1 LAILTSRILGVA
13 RDSIFARIF
22 GVSALTDAYVAAF
35 RIPNLLRDL
44 FAEGALSSAFVP
56 TFSDALEKGG
66 RERAYRLGN
75 LVLGGLLLI
84 TGALSLAGMLWADQ
98 LVSLIT
104 RGFGGNADQ
113 VATSG
118 LLARIMMP
126 ILTLV
131 SVSAVWMGM
140 LNAQQRYLAPA
151 YAPAMFNVTSIAC
164 GVMLMVVHC
173 SERTGM
179 VVWSVGTATAG
190 LVQAVVQLPSLH
202 RLGYR
207 VRPTLAGFL
216 RDLDVRRIARLMG
229 PATVGLA
236 AIQINVFVNTQY
248 AAALG
253 SGPLTYLQNAFRL
266 FYLPVGLF
274 GVALATVTTA
284 RASQEAARG
293 DKNALIERVS
303 DGVRGVWLLAL
314 PSAVG
319 LVVLA
324 QPVVQ
329 LLFQGGK
336 FLPVHTAATVPIV
349 QAYMLGV
356 LPYSLVKVFAPA
368 FFAMDRSRVPM
379 IASIAA
385 VAGKP
390 GLQRLD
396 LPPTGRAG
404 FGAGNDR
411 GGAGE
416 PRHSAIVVRPRGR
429 APAPRGLAARH
440 CPADPGQRR
449 AGSGGHGRL
458 ARHHLRARLG
468 GLAEGYL
475 SRGSRRFPTSHHRPL
490 LRNLCWRASPRSSA
504 RRRRS
509 VGAPAQGAA
518 SPTAAVGAVGAQPLP
533 CASVGHRRGR
543 RRPPF
548 PATQSCRCFP
558 HRYVRAGARR

>member
-1 LAILTSRILGVA
+1 VAGTIRSSASVSLAILASRVLGVV
-13 RDSIFARIF
+13 RDSLFARIF
-22 GVSALTDAYVAAF
+22 GVSPLTDAYVAAF

-56 TFSDALEKGG
+56 TFSDAMVKGG
-66 RERAYRLGN
+66 QERAYRLGN
-75 LVLGGLLLI
+75 LVLGGILLV
-84 TGALSLAGMLWADQ
+84 TGTLTLAGFLWADE

-104 RGFGGNADQ
+104 RGFGGNAAQ
-113 VATSG
+113 VATGG

-151 YAPAMFNVTSIAC
+151 YAPAMFNVTSIVC
-164 GVMLMVVHC
+164 GVALLFLHF
-173 SERTGM
+173 SERSGM
-179 VVWSVGTATAG
+179 IVWSVGTATAG

-207 VRPTLAGFL
+207 VRPSLVGLL
-216 RDLDVRRIARLMG
+216 RDLDVRRIMRLMG

-284 RASQEAARG
+284 RASEEAARG
-293 DKNALIERVS
+293 DRNALIARVM
-303 DGVRGVWLLAL
+303 DGTRGVWLLAL
-314 PSAVG
+314 PAAVG

-324 QPVVQ
+324 KPIVQ
-329 LLFQGGK
+329 LLFQSGK

-368 FFAMDRSRVPM
+368 FFAVDRPRVPM
-379 IASIAA
+379 IASMAS
-385 VAGKP
+385 VPLAGRARP
-390 GLQRLD
+390 GAGHHR
-396 LPPTGRAG
+396 GRAG
-404 FGAGNDR
+404 EPDDPAAVVWSRAGH
-411 GGAGE
+411 AGQA
-416 PRHSAIVVRPRGR
+416 R
-429 APAPRGLAARH
+429 LAARPRH
-440 CPADPGQRR
+440 DDGGQCGARASGHRSVGRRHARGRGPADSLATRHLPTRPWHR
-449 AGSGGHGRL
+449 VARDHWRWICHLCHLLAHL
-458 ARHHLRARLG
+458 AR
-468 GLAEGYL
+468 
-475 SRGSRRFPTSHHRPL
+475 
-490 LRNLCWRASPRSSA
+490 A
-504 RRRRS
+504 RRR
-509 VGAPAQGAA
+509 GALGATAQGAA
-518 SPTAAVGAVGAQPLP
+518 AVG
-533 CASVGHRRGR
+533 
-543 RRPPF
+543 
-548 PATQSCRCFP
+548 
-558 HRYVRAGARR
+558 GARALG

>member
-1 LAILTSRILGVA
+1 MANTIRSSANVSLAILTSRILGVA
-13 RDSIFARIF
+13 RDSLFARIF

-56 TFSDALEKGG
+56 TFSDAMVKGG

-75 LVLGGLLLI
+75 LVLGGLLLV
-84 TGALSLAGMLWADQ
+84 TGTLTLAGVLWSEQ
-98 LVSLIT
+98 LISLIT
-104 RGFGGNADQ
+104 RGFGGNAAQ
-113 VATSG
+113 VATGG

-151 YAPAMFNVTSIAC
+151 YAPAMFNVTSIGC
-164 GVMLMVVHC
+164 GVMLMVVHF
-173 SERTGM
+173 SDRTGM
-179 VVWSVGTATAG
+179 VVWSIGTATAG
-190 LVQAVVQLPSLH
+190 LVQSVVQLPSLY

-207 VRPTLAGFL
+207 VRPALAGVL
-216 RDLDVRRIARLMG
+216 RDMDVRRILRLMG

-248 AAALG
+248 AATLG

-284 RASQEAARG
+284 RASHEAARG
-293 DKNALIERVS
+293 DKAALIERVA
-303 DGVRGVWLLAL
+303 DGARGVWLLAL

-324 QPVVQ
+324 KPVVQ

-336 FLPVHTAATVPIV
+336 FLPVDTAATVPIV

-368 FFAMDRSRVPM
+368 FFTVDRPRVPM
-379 IASIAA
+379 FASMVSVGANLLFNSLTYRRLGAPGLALGTTVAA
-385 VAGKP
+385 LVNLGILRLWFGLVLGKP
-390 GLQRLD
+390 HRPGWLRDILLLILANAVLAGVVLGLWFEITRALD
-396 LPPTGRAG
+396 
-404 FGAGNDR
+404 
-411 GGAGE
+411 
-416 PRHSAIVVRPRGR
+416 VVPI
-429 APAPRGLAARH
+429 AWPRGLFRLVHGVSLLATIAIGFMTYVGVLRLFRLRGAEELWELPH
-440 CPADPGQRR
+440 KVLRR
-449 AGSGGHGRL
+449 
-458 ARHHLRARLG
+458 LRPR
-468 GLAEGYL
+468 
-475 SRGSRRFPTSHHRPL
+475 PTP
-490 LRNLCWRASPRSSA
+490 
-504 RRRRS
+504 
-509 VGAPAQGAA
+509 
-518 SPTAAVGAVGAQPLP
+518 
-533 CASVGHRRGR
+533 
-543 RRPPF
+543 
-548 PATQSCRCFP
+548 
-558 HRYVRAGARR
+558 

>member
-1 LAILTSRILGVA
+1 VANTIRSSANVSLAILTSRILGVA

-104 RGFGGNADQ
+104 RGFGGNADR

-179 VVWSVGTATAG
+179 VVWSLGTATAG

-385 VAGKP
+385 VLANLVFNGLTYRQLGAP
-390 GLQRLD
+390 GLALGTTVAALVNLGILRLWFGRVVGRPRQEGWLRDIALLILANTVLAAVAMGAWHGITCALD
-396 LPPTGRAG
+396 LVAWPRGIFRVVHGVSLLATIALCFITYVGVLRLGRLR
-404 FGAGNDR
+404 GAEDLW
-411 GGAGE
+411 E
-416 PRHSAIVVRPRGR
+416 LPRKVLSRLRPR
-429 APAPRGLAARH
+429 
-440 CPADPGQRR
+440 
-449 AGSGGHGRL
+449 
-458 ARHHLRARLG
+458 
-468 GLAEGYL
+468 
-475 SRGSRRFPTSHHRPL
+475 
-490 LRNLCWRASPRSSA
+490 SA
-504 RRRRS
+504 R
-509 VGAPAQGAA
+509 
-518 SPTAAVGAVGAQPLP
+518 
-533 CASVGHRRGR
+533 
-543 RRPPF
+543 
-548 PATQSCRCFP
+548 
-558 HRYVRAGARR
+558 

>member
-1 LAILTSRILGVA
+1 MASTIRSSANVSLAILASRILGVA

-22 GVSALTDAYVAAF
+22 GVSGLTDAYVAAF

-56 TFSDALEKGG
+56 TFSDALVNGG

-75 LVLGGLLLI
+75 LVLGGILLV
-84 TGALSLAGMLWADQ
+84 TGLLSLAGLIWADG

-104 RGFGGNADQ
+104 RGFGGNAAQ
-113 VATSG
+113 VVTAGVLT
-118 LLARIMMP
+118 RIMMP

-140 LNAQQRYLAPA
+140 LNAQQRFLAPA
-151 YAPAMFNVTSIAC
+151 YAPAMFNVTSIVC
-164 GVMLMVVHC
+164 GVALLTLHLSDRV
-173 SERTGM
+173 GM
-179 VVWSVGTATAG
+179 VVWSTGTATAG

-202 RLGYR
+202 KLGYR
-207 VRPTLAGFL
+207 VRPTLRGLFG
-216 RDLDVRRIARLMG
+216 DLDVRRIVRLMG

-284 RASQEAARG
+284 RASNEAARG
-293 DKNALIERVS
+293 DRQALIARVG
-303 DGVRGVWLLAL
+303 DGVRGVWLLAF

-324 QPVVQ
+324 KPVVQ

-368 FFAMDRSRVPM
+368 FFTIDRPRVPM
-379 IASIAA
+379 LASISSVVANLAFNGLTYRTLGAPGLALGTTVAA
-385 VAGKP
+385 VVNLSILRIWFGRLLGHPAQP
-390 GLQRLD
+390 GWWRDLGLLVIANAVLGAVALVGWQGASRLLALAPPSSWPWGTFRLAHALLLLATIAVAFMMYVGCLALFRVRGAEELWT
-396 LPPTGRAG
+396 LPRK
-404 FGAGNDR
+404 
-411 GGAGE
+411 
-416 PRHSAIVVRPRGR
+416 IVR
-429 APAPRGLAARH
+429 
-440 CPADPGQRR
+440 
-449 AGSGGHGRL
+449 RL
-458 ARHHLRARLG
+458 AR
-468 GLAEGYL
+468 
-475 SRGSRRFPTSHHRPL
+475 
-490 LRNLCWRASPRSSA
+490 
-504 RRRRS
+504 
-509 VGAPAQGAA
+509 
-518 SPTAAVGAVGAQPLP
+518 
-533 CASVGHRRGR
+533 
-543 RRPPF
+543 
-548 PATQSCRCFP
+548 
-558 HRYVRAGARR
+558 

>member
-1 LAILTSRILGVA
+1 MSATAKFEKVASLPDSSTAPGQPPAAASTLRSSANVSLAILASRVLGVA

-22 GVSALTDAYVAAF
+22 GVSGLTDAYVAAF

-56 TFSDALEKGG
+56 TFSDAMVKGG

-75 LVLGGLLLI
+75 LVLGGILLV
-84 TGALSLAGMLWADQ
+84 TGALSVAGFVWAEA

-104 RGFGGNADQ
+104 RGFGGD
-113 VATSG
+113 VARVMTAAV
-118 LLARIMMP
+118 LTRIMMP

-140 LNAQQRYLAPA
+140 LNAQQRYIAPA

-164 GVMLMVVHC
+164 GVVLLLLHATD
-173 SERTGM
+173 RTGM
-179 VVWSVGTATAG
+179 MIWSAGTASAG

-207 VRPTLAGFL
+207 VRPRL
-216 RDLDVRRIARLMG
+216 RGLLGDLDVRRIVRLMG
-229 PATVGLA
+229 PATIGLA

-284 RASQEAARG
+284 RASKEAARG
-293 DKNALIERVS
+293 DRTALIARVS
-303 DGVRGVWLLAL
+303 DGVHGVWLLAF

-324 QPVVQ
+324 KPVVE
-329 LLFQGGK
+329 LLFQGGR

-368 FFAMDRSRVPM
+368 FFAVDRPRVPM
-379 IASIAA
+379 VASISSV
-385 VAGKP
+385 VANLVFNGLTYRSLGAP
-390 GLQRLD
+390 GLALGTTVAALVNLAILR
-396 LPPTGRAG
+396 TWFGRVLG
-404 FGAGNDR
+404 R
-411 GGAGE
+411 
-416 PRHSAIVVRPRGR
+416 SAQPGR
-429 APAPRGLAARH
+429 WREVGLMAIAN
-440 CPADPGQRR
+440 AV
-449 AGSGGHGRL
+449 
-458 ARHHLRARLG
+458 LG
-468 GLAEGYL
+468 GSAW
-475 SRGSRRFPTSHHRPL
+475 L
-490 LRNLCWRASPRSSA
+490 LW
-504 RRRRS
+504 
-509 VGAPAQGAA
+509 QGAA
-518 SPTAAVGAVGAQPLP
+518 RVLAMLPRSALPWGTLRLAHGLCLLTTIAVAFMAYVGCLAVFRLRGAEELWRLP
-533 CASVGHRRGR
+533 RKLVRRLR
-543 RRPPF
+543 R
-548 PATQSCRCFP
+548 A
-558 HRYVRAGARR
+558 

>member
-1 LAILTSRILGVA
+1 MANTIRSSANVSLAILTSRILGVA
-13 RDSIFARIF
+13 RDSLFARIF

-56 TFSDALEKGG
+56 TFSDAMVKGG
-66 RERAYRLGN
+66 RERAYHLGN
-75 LVLGGLLLI
+75 LVLGGLLLV
-84 TGALSLAGMLWADQ
+84 TGALSLAGVLWSEQ
-98 LVSLIT
+98 LISLIT
-104 RGFGGNADQ
+104 RGFGGNAAQ
-113 VATSG
+113 VATGG

-151 YAPAMFNVTSIAC
+151 YAPAMFNVTSIGC
-164 GVMLMVVHC
+164 GVLLLVVHF
-173 SERTGM
+173 SDRTGM
-179 VVWSVGTATAG
+179 VVWSIGTATAG
-190 LVQAVVQLPSLH
+190 LVQSTVQLPSLY

-207 VRPTLAGFL
+207 VRPALAGVL
-216 RDLDVRRIARLMG
+216 RDMDVRRILRLMG

-284 RASQEAARG
+284 RASHEAARG
-293 DKNALIERVS
+293 DKAALIERVA
-303 DGVRGVWLLAL
+303 DGARGVWLLAL

-324 QPVVQ
+324 KPVVQ

-368 FFAMDRSRVPM
+368 FFTVDRPRVPM
-379 IASIAA
+379 FASMVSVAA
-385 VAGKP
+385 NLLFNSLTYRRLGAP
-390 GLQRLD
+390 GLALGTTVAALVNLGILRLWFGRVLGRPHKAGWLRD
-396 LPPTGRAG
+396 MVLLILANAVLAGVVMGVWFEIARALEAVPIAWPRGIFRVVHGVSLLATIALGFVTYVGVLRLFRLRGAEELWELPRKVLH
-404 FGAGNDR
+404 R
-411 GGAGE
+411 M
-416 PRHSAIVVRPRGR
+416 RPR
-429 APAPRGLAARH
+429 
-440 CPADPGQRR
+440 
-449 AGSGGHGRL
+449 
-458 ARHHLRARLG
+458 
-468 GLAEGYL
+468 L
-475 SRGSRRFPTSHHRPL
+475 SP
-490 LRNLCWRASPRSSA
+490 
-504 RRRRS
+504 
-509 VGAPAQGAA
+509 
-518 SPTAAVGAVGAQPLP
+518 
-533 CASVGHRRGR
+533 
-543 RRPPF
+543 
-548 PATQSCRCFP
+548 
-558 HRYVRAGARR
+558 

>member
-1 LAILTSRILGVA
+1 VASTIRSSANVSVAILASRILGVV

-22 GVSALTDAYVAAF
+22 GVSGLTDAYVAAF

-56 TFSDALEKGG
+56 TFSDALVKGG

-75 LVLGGLLLI
+75 LVLGGILLV
-84 TGALSLAGMLWADQ
+84 TGGLSLAGFLWAET

-104 RGFGGNADQ
+104 RGFGGNAAQ
-113 VATSG
+113 VLSAG
-118 LLARIMMP
+118 LLTRIMMP

-164 GVMLMVVHC
+164 GVALLLLHV
-173 SERTGM
+173 SDRTGM
-179 VVWSVGTATAG
+179 IVWSAGTATAG

-202 RLGYR
+202 KLGYR
-207 VRPTLAGFL
+207 VRPKL
-216 RDLDVRRIARLMG
+216 RGLLGDLEVRRILRLMG
-229 PATVGLA
+229 PATIGLA

-284 RASQEAARG
+284 RASNEAARG
-293 DKNALIERVS
+293 DRGALVARVS
-303 DGVRGVWLLAL
+303 DGIRGVWLLAF

-324 QPVVQ
+324 KPVVQ

-336 FLPVHTAATVPIV
+336 FLPAHTAATVPIV

-368 FFAMDRSRVPM
+368 FFAVDRPRVPM
-379 IASIAA
+379 IASIA
-385 VAGKP
+385 
-390 GLQRLD
+390 
-396 LPPTGRAG
+396 
-404 FGAGNDR
+404 
-411 GGAGE
+411 
-416 PRHSAIVVRPRGR
+416 
-429 APAPRGLAARH
+429 
-440 CPADPGQRR
+440 
-449 AGSGGHGRL
+449 
-458 ARHHLRARLG
+458 
-468 GLAEGYL
+468 
-475 SRGSRRFPTSHHRPL
+475 
-490 LRNLCWRASPRSSA
+490 
-504 RRRRS
+504 S
-509 VGAPAQGAA
+509 VGANLLFNSLTYRTFGAPGLALGTTVAALVNLTILRVWFGRVLAAPAAPRWARDISLMIVANGVLGGVAYLGWDGVSRVLALVPPSAWPWGTFRLAHAAALFSTIAVAFLAYVGCLALFRVRGAEDLW
-518 SPTAAVGAVGAQPLP
+518 SLP
-533 CASVGHRRGR
+533 RKVVRKFRRG
-543 RRPPF
+543 
-548 PATQSCRCFP
+548 AK
-558 HRYVRAGARR
+558 

>member
-1 LAILTSRILGVA
+1 VAGTIRSSASVSLAILSSRVLGVA
-13 RDSIFARIF
+13 RDSIFARVF

-56 TFSDALEKGG
+56 TFSDALAKGG

-75 LVLGGLLLI
+75 LVLGGILLV
-84 TGALSLAGMLWADQ
+84 TGSLSLAGFLWSDG

-104 RGFGGNADQ
+104 RGFGGDAAQ
-113 VATSG
+113 VAMGG

-140 LNAQQRYLAPA
+140 LNAQHRYLAPA

-164 GVMLMVVHC
+164 GVMLLVLHF
-173 SERTGM
+173 SERTAM
-179 VVWSVGTATAG
+179 IAWSSGTATAG

-207 VRPTLAGFL
+207 VRPSLSGLL
-216 RDLDVRRIARLMG
+216 RDLDVRRIVRLMG

-284 RASQEAARG
+284 RASEEAARG
-293 DKNALIERVS
+293 DRDALIARVS
-303 DGVRGVWLLAL
+303 DGIRGVWLLAL

-324 QPVVQ
+324 KPVVQ

-368 FFAMDRSRVPM
+368 FFAIDRPRVPM
-379 IASIAA
+379 IASIAS
-385 VAGKP
+385 VAANLLFNGLTYRRLGAPGLALGTTVAALVNLTLLRLWFARVLGKP
-390 GLQRLD
+390 G
-396 LPPTGRAG
+396 RAG
-404 FGAGNDR
+404 WMRDVVCMLTANVVLAVVVVAAWQGAMRGIASLPIVWPRGTFRLVHGIVLLATIGAGFASYV
-411 GGAGE
+411 G
-416 PRHSAIVVRPRGR
+416 
-429 APAPRGLAARH
+429 
-440 CPADPGQRR
+440 C
-449 AGSGGHGRL
+449 
-458 ARHHLRARLG
+458 LR
-468 GLAEGYL
+468 
-475 SRGSRRFPTSHHRPL
+475 L
-490 LRNLCWRASPRSSA
+490 LRVRGAEELWELPRKLWRRLFA
-504 RRRRS
+504 R
-509 VGAPAQGAA
+509 
-518 SPTAAVGAVGAQPLP
+518 
-533 CASVGHRRGR
+533 
-543 RRPPF
+543 
-548 PATQSCRCFP
+548 
-558 HRYVRAGARR
+558 

>member
-1 LAILTSRILGVA
+1 VANTIRSSANVSLAILTSRVLGVA

-66 RERAYRLGN
+66 QERAYRLGN

-84 TGALSLAGMLWADQ
+84 TGVLSLAGFLWADQ
-98 LVSLIT
+98 LISLIT
-104 RGFGGNADQ
+104 RGFGGSAAQ
-113 VATSG
+113 VATGG

-164 GVMLMVVHC
+164 GVLLLVVHC

-179 VVWSVGTATAG
+179 VFWSVGTATAG

-207 VRPTLAGFL
+207 VRPTLAGLL
-216 RDLDVRRIARLMG
+216 RDLDVRRIVRLMG
-229 PATVGLA
+229 PATIGLA

-293 DKNALIERVS
+293 DKNAVIDRVS
-303 DGVRGVWLLAL
+303 DGARGVWLLAL

-324 QPVVQ
+324 KPVVQ

-368 FFAMDRSRVPM
+368 FFAMDRPRVPM
-379 IASIAA
+379 FASMAA
-385 VAGKP
+385 VAANLIFNSVTYRRLGAP
-390 GLQRLD
+390 GLALGTTVAALVNLGILRLWFGRVLGRPGKEGWLRDIVLMILANAVLAAVAMGMWYGIARALEAAPLAWPRGVLRIVHGLSLLATIAIGFVTYVGVLRLFRLRGAED
-396 LPPTGRAG
+396 LW
-404 FGAGNDR
+404 
-411 GGAGE
+411 E
-416 PRHSAIVVRPRGR
+416 LPRKVFHRLRPRPGR
-429 APAPRGLAARH
+429 
-440 CPADPGQRR
+440 
-449 AGSGGHGRL
+449 
-458 ARHHLRARLG
+458 
-468 GLAEGYL
+468 
-475 SRGSRRFPTSHHRPL
+475 
-490 LRNLCWRASPRSSA
+490 
-504 RRRRS
+504 
-509 VGAPAQGAA
+509 
-518 SPTAAVGAVGAQPLP
+518 
-533 CASVGHRRGR
+533 
-543 RRPPF
+543 
-548 PATQSCRCFP
+548 
-558 HRYVRAGARR
+558 

>member
-1 LAILTSRILGVA
+1 VASTLRSSANVSVAILASRILGVA

-22 GVSALTDAYVAAF
+22 GVSGLTDAYVAAF

-56 TFSDALEKGG
+56 TFSDAMAKGG

-75 LVLGGLLLI
+75 LVLGGILLV
-84 TGALSLAGMLWADQ
+84 TGLLALAGLVWANG
-98 LVSLIT
+98 LVFLIT
-104 RGFGGNADQ
+104 RGFGGNAAQ
-113 VATSG
+113 VVTAG
-118 LLARIMMP
+118 LLTRIMMP

-140 LNAQQRYLAPA
+140 LNAQQRFMAPA

-164 GVMLMVVHC
+164 GILLLVLHV
-173 SERTGM
+173 SDRTGM
-179 VVWSVGTATAG
+179 IVWSVGTATAG

-207 VRPTLAGFL
+207 VRPTLRGL
-216 RDLDVRRIARLMG
+216 GSDLDVRRIVRLMG
-229 PATVGLA
+229 PATIGLA

-284 RASQEAARG
+284 RASNEAARG
-293 DKNALIERVS
+293 DRNALVERVS
-303 DGVRGVWLLAL
+303 DGVRGVWLLAF

-324 QPVVQ
+324 KPVVQ

-336 FLPVHTAATVPIV
+336 FLPIHTAATVPIV

-368 FFAMDRSRVPM
+368 FFTVDRPRLPM
-379 IASIAA
+379 IASMSSVVANLIFNSLTYRTLGAPGLALGTTVAA
-385 VAGKP
+385 LVNLTILRMWFGRLVGHSTKP
-390 GLQRLD
+390 GWWRNLGLMIVANGVLGLVAFAAWEGLSRL
-396 LPPTGRAG
+396 L
-404 FGAGNDR
+404 
-411 GGAGE
+411 
-416 PRHSAIVVRPRGR
+416 AIVPPAAWPWGTFRLAHALLLLATIAFSFLVYVGCLALFRVRGAEELWALPRKIVKKF
-429 APAPRGLAARH
+429 
-440 CPADPGQRR
+440 RR
-449 AGSGGHGRL
+449 A
-458 ARHHLRARLG
+458 
-468 GLAEGYL
+468 
-475 SRGSRRFPTSHHRPL
+475 
-490 LRNLCWRASPRSSA
+490 
-504 RRRRS
+504 
-509 VGAPAQGAA
+509 
-518 SPTAAVGAVGAQPLP
+518 
-533 CASVGHRRGR
+533 
-543 RRPPF
+543 
-548 PATQSCRCFP
+548 
-558 HRYVRAGARR
+558 

>member
-1 LAILTSRILGVA
+1 MATSIRSSANVSLAILTSRILGVA

-22 GVSALTDAYVAAF
+22 GVSVLTDAYVAAF

-56 TFSDALEKGG
+56 TFSDALVKGG
-66 RERAYRLGN
+66 QERAYRLGN
-75 LVLGGLLLI
+75 LVLGGLLLV
-84 TGALSLAGMLWADQ
+84 TGALSLAGVLWADEI
-98 LVSLIT
+98 VSLIT
-104 RGFGGNADQ
+104 RGFGGSAAQ
-113 VATSG
+113 VATGG

-164 GVMLMVVHC
+164 GVLLMVVHF

-179 VVWSVGTATAG
+179 VVWSAGTATAG

-207 VRPTLAGFL
+207 VRPTLAGIL
-216 RDLDVRRIARLMG
+216 RDMDVRRILRLMG

-293 DKNALIERVS
+293 DKNALIERVA
-303 DGVRGVWLLAL
+303 DGARGVWLLAL

-324 QPVVQ
+324 KPVVQ

-336 FLPVHTAATVPIV
+336 FLPVHTVATVPIV

-368 FFAMDRSRVPM
+368 FFAVDRPRVPM
-379 IASIAA
+379 VASMASVAANLLFNSLTYRQLGAPGLALGTTVAALVNLGILRLWFGRILGQPHKPGWLRDIALLILANVVLASVAMGVWFGVSRALAA
-385 VAGKP
+385 VPIAWPRGIFRVVH
-390 GLQRLD
+390 GVSLLATIAIGFVTYVGVLRLFRLRGAED
-396 LPPTGRAG
+396 LWELPRKVLRRLRPRL
-404 FGAGNDR
+404 GAG
-411 GGAGE
+411 
-416 PRHSAIVVRPRGR
+416 
-429 APAPRGLAARH
+429 
-440 CPADPGQRR
+440 
-449 AGSGGHGRL
+449 
-458 ARHHLRARLG
+458 
-468 GLAEGYL
+468 
-475 SRGSRRFPTSHHRPL
+475 
-490 LRNLCWRASPRSSA
+490 
-504 RRRRS
+504 
-509 VGAPAQGAA
+509 
-518 SPTAAVGAVGAQPLP
+518 
-533 CASVGHRRGR
+533 
-543 RRPPF
+543 
-548 PATQSCRCFP
+548 
-558 HRYVRAGARR
+558 

>member
-1 LAILTSRILGVA
+1 VANTIRSSANVSLAILSSRILGVA

-84 TGALSLAGMLWADQ
+84 TGAISLAGLVWADQ

-104 RGFGGNADQ
+104 RGFGGSAAQ
-113 VATSG
+113 VASSA

-164 GVMLMVVHC
+164 GVLLMVVHC

-179 VVWSVGTATAG
+179 VLWSVGTATAG

-207 VRPTLAGFL
+207 VRPTLAGFW

-293 DKNALIERVS
+293 DKNALIDRVS
-303 DGVRGVWLLAL
+303 DGLRGVWLLAL

-324 QPVVQ
+324 KPVVQ

-336 FLPVHTAATVPIV
+336 FLPIHTAATVPIV

-368 FFAMDRSRVPM
+368 FFAVDRPRVPM
-379 IASIAA
+379 VASLVAVVANLLFNSLTYRQLGAPGLALGTTVAALVNLGILRLWFGRVVGRPRKAGWLRDLALMILANAVLAA
-385 VAGKP
+385 VALGAWH
-390 GLQRLD
+390 GIA
-396 LPPTGRAG
+396 RALE
-404 FGAGNDR
+404 AV
-411 GGAGE
+411 AW
-416 PRHSAIVVRPRGR
+416 
-429 APAPRGLAARH
+429 PRGLFRVVHGVALLATITLGFGTYVGVLRLFRVRGAEDLWELPRKVLRRLRPRPAR
-440 CPADPGQRR
+440 
-449 AGSGGHGRL
+449 
-458 ARHHLRARLG
+458 
-468 GLAEGYL
+468 
-475 SRGSRRFPTSHHRPL
+475 
-490 LRNLCWRASPRSSA
+490 
-504 RRRRS
+504 
-509 VGAPAQGAA
+509 
-518 SPTAAVGAVGAQPLP
+518 
-533 CASVGHRRGR
+533 
-543 RRPPF
+543 
-548 PATQSCRCFP
+548 
-558 HRYVRAGARR
+558 